1 MNPRRPVARINRPR
15 PEPASPRPEEGSP
28 RPLRRRRIGLLGGSF
43 NPAHEG
49 HLAISRQAL
58 RHLGLDRVWWLVSPQ
73 NPLKPVAGMAGF
85 ADRFGSAQALAL
97 GDRRIV
103 VSDLEHRLDKR
114 YTIDTILWL
123 KHHCNDLIVWLI
135 GADNLLQLPK
145 WHHWRRL
152 LALVP
157 IAVFDREPY
166 SYPALAGRV
175 ARAFADRRL
184 EQRAARALAQHAPP
198 AWVYL
203 RLRRHEAS
211 STAIRREQASSGRRA
226 RPRSDRHR
234 HGDARAASQP

>member
-1 MNPRRPVARINRPR
+1 MNHRRPVARINRPR
-15 PEPASPRPEEGSP
+15 PDQASPRPVP
-28 RPLRRRRIGLLGGSF
+28 RRRIGLLGGSF

-49 HLAISRQAL
+49 HLAISRDAL

-73 NPLKPVAGMAGF
+73 NPLKPASGMASF
-85 ADRFGSAQALAL
+85 AERFASARALAAQE
-97 GDRRIV
+97 RRIV
-103 VSDLEHRLDKR
+103 VSDLEQRLDTR
-114 YTIDTILWL
+114 YTVDTILWL
-123 KHHCNDLIVWLI
+123 KRHCRDNIVWLI

-145 WHHWRRL
+145 WRHWRRL
-152 LALVP
+152 LATVS

-175 ARAFADRRL
+175 ARAYADRRL
-184 EQRAARALAQHAPP
+184 EQRAARALAQHPPP

-211 STAIRREQASSGRRA
+211 STAIRREQAGSGRRA

>member
-1 MNPRRPVARINRPR
+1 MSPRRPVARINRPR
-15 PEPASPRPEEGSP
+15 RQPAAPRPVA
-28 RPLRRRRIGLLGGSF
+28 RRRIGLLGGSF

-49 HLAISRQAL
+49 HLAISREAL

-73 NPLKPVAGMAGF
+73 NPLKPVTGMADF
-85 ADRFGSAQALAL
+85 AERFASARALAAR
-97 GDRRIV
+97 DPRIC
-103 VSDLEHRLDKR
+103 VSDLEQRLHLR

-123 KHHCNDLIVWLI
+123 RHHCRDNIVWLI

-145 WHHWRRL
+145 WRHWRRI
-152 LALVP
+152 LATVP

-175 ARAFADRRL
+175 ARAYADRRL
-184 EQRAARALAQHAPP
+184 EQRAARALAQQPPP

-203 RLRRHEAS
+203 RLRRHGES
-211 STAIRREQASSGRRA
+211 STAIRREQKSSGRRA

-234 HGDARAASQP
+234 HGDAHAASQP